1 MSTLSLANIESK
13 AANTPPVIKDSNGT
27 EIGQFARAWVN
38 FDGTGSFTINDSF
51 NVASITDQTAGEYDI
66 VMTNAMSNANYAVAA
81 LTSIATNKF
90 RGIFERTDGTT
101 RSTTTFRITAAPHSA
116 TQSGVNSGEADNEL
130 ISVIVF
136 GG

>member
-38 FDGTGSFTINDSF
+38 FDGTGITINDSF
-51 NVASITDQTAGEYDI
+51 NVASIVDQTAGEYDI

-90 RGIFERTDGTT
+90 RGIFERRDGTT
-101 RSTTTFRITAAPHSA
+101 RSTTTFRVTNAAHSA
-116 TQSGVNSGEADNEL
+116 SQSGVNSGESDGEI